1 MVLPYN
7 EILKTFDIEAAIKH
21 HEFLYLLEEHKN
33 EMIELEEQLKSIE
46 KHLPDVEGENM
57 EGEESVDRTHSAVTF
72 QKIDGK
78 FKRIFDKRTKCGA
91 QTNQLMQQLLLSL
104 SSTCTPTVNSG
115 RMLETIMDA
124 Q

>member
-7 EILKTFDIEAAIKH
+7 EILKTFDIEAARKH
-21 HEFLYLLEEHKN
+21 HEFLYLLQEHKN

-57 EGEESVDRTHSAVTF
+57 EGEESEKEESVDRTHSAVTF

-78 FKRIFDKRTKCGA
+78 FKRMCGSRKYPYPPPA
-91 QTNQLMQQLLLSL
+91 TDG
-104 SSTCTPTVNSG
+104 SS
-115 RMLETIMDA
+115 D
-124 Q
+124 